1 MLRIIKYYDICFYV
15 LNVNLIQTLNDNTKR
30 NDIEKWKF
38 TYYYINEK
46 YIKVIILIHYRN
58 FLKISLW

>member
-30 NDIEKWKF
+30 NDIEK
-38 TYYYINEK
+38 
-46 YIKVIILIHYRN
+46 
-58 FLKISLW
+58 